1 MTIFYIEQNLIGSK
15 LVRALSFICAMNFYA
30 FISEDAGGWLWFL
43 GNLVLTK
50 LSLVFT
56 VPGSLSLYQA
66 DICVYNLLKEIS
78 LQNGKHTSKSR
89 CNSSCKRSLL
99 SSCWL

>member
-1 MTIFYIEQNLIGSK
+1 MTIFYIDQNLIGSK

-56 VPGSLSLYQA
+56 VLGSLSLY
-66 DICVYNLLKEIS
+66 IS
-78 LQNGKHTSKSR
+78 SR
-89 CNSSCKRSLL
+89 
-99 SSCWL
+99 